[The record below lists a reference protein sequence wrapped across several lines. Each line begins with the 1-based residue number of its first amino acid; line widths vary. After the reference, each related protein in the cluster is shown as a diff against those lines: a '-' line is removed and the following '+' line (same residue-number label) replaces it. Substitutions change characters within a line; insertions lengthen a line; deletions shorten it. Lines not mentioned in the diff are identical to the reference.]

1 MISNGNYFDRRM
13 LLAVI
18 AVEALLFFS
27 FYTREIAWY
36 PPLKWDQSVYLT
48 ETYQLQEQIFAK
60 GLSELWHAIWSGGHP
75 SGLLLPIEGALSG
88 LLLGGTR
95 WPQLFVNFVAFVALQ
110 AIAFYTGRAVWGRR
124 AYGYATLGLILC
136 QATLWLPIGGL
147 FDFRMDFFAYCLYG
161 VWICTVI
168 RSNLFLDSRWAIAC
182 GLISAFLVL
191 NRFLTI
197 SYVLGVCAGFIVVCV
212 AVAFSRR
219 GKTDLGRRM
228 WRRLL

>member
-60 GLSELWHAIWSGGHP
+60 GLSELWHAIWRGGPP

-95 WPQLFVNFVAFVALQ
+95 WPQLFVNFIAFVALQ
-110 AIAFYTGRAVWGRR
+110 VIAFHTGRAVWGRR

-136 QATLWLPIGGL
+136 QATLWLPIGG
-147 FDFRMDFFAYCLYG
+147 
-161 VWICTVI
+161 
-168 RSNLFLDSRWAIAC
+168 
-182 GLISAFLVL
+182 
-191 NRFLTI
+191 
-197 SYVLGVCAGFIVVCV
+197 
-212 AVAFSRR
+212 
-219 GKTDLGRRM
+219 
-228 WRRLL
+228 